1 MPPGPRFR
9 PPPGLPFWI
18 AHTAFWLAT
27 FATAMLLVRAFRPAL
42 ADPGWF
48 IGSRVLAGFCITAAL
63 RAVARRHGLLDR
75 LGVSKVGIMVG
86 GPLVGAIV
94 MTLAGVAF
102 DGSVGGAIDPAT
114 GGGMPPPRVGLAA
127 RFVLN
132 LMPLG
137 TWAAAYFGSQLLRDQ
152 QATEMRAFEAEA
164 LAARNELNQ
173 LQAQISPHFLFNALN
188 TILACRQSPDDIETI
203 TQSLAKYLRFLLRPT
218 PTLEP
223 LGREIDALEE
233 YLTIQSFRFGD
244 RLACRIEC
252 DADIRRIPVLPVMIQ
267 PLVENALKYG
277 ESGDGHRL
285 EVSVRAFREGDR
297 LLIEVG
303 NTGRWLPSSP
313 AGSTQTGLH
322 ALRRRLLLHGGPEA
336 TVTTAEEGGRVLVT
350 IRIPLDRQYALPS
363 APVET
368 LG

>member
-1 MPPGPRFR
+1 MTPGPRFR
-9 PPPGLPFWI
+9 PPAGLPFWI

-48 IGSRVLAGFCITAAL
+48 IGSRVLAGFFLTAVL
-63 RAVARRHGLLDR
+63 RAVARHHALLDS
-75 LGVSKVGIMVG
+75 LGVSKVGLMVG

-102 DGSVGGAIDPAT
+102 GGSVGGAIGDGMSPA
-114 GGGMPPPRVGLAA
+114 RVGLAA

-152 QATEMRAFEAEA
+152 RAAEMRAFEAEA

-188 TILACRQSPDDIETI
+188 TILACRQSPNDIETI

-218 PTLEP
+218 STLEP
-223 LGREIDALEE
+223 LGSEIDALEE

-277 ESGDGHRL
+277 ESGDGRRL

-350 IRIPLDRQYALPS
+350 IRIPLDRRYALPS